1 MTAAS
6 PELVADYR
14 RCRRLNA
21 QHGKTFYLATGLL
34 PAAKRPAIHALYG
47 FARFADDLVDRP
59 AAGTSP
65 ADELAHLSVEVGAAV
80 RGTRSN
86 SPVVRALADTVHRY
100 GIAESHLTDFL
111 AAMSSDLHVT
121 RYRTFDELA
130 GYMWGSAAVIG
141 LQVLPVLGIAPG
153 VDPADAEARAA
164 ELGIAFQL
172 TNFIRDVGED
182 YQRGRIYLPMQ
193 ELAAHSVSEP
203 MLGERLARPELT
215 SLIAA
220 EVARARTWYAKAE
233 PGIELLAADSRGC
246 VRAAFVLYSGIL
258 DEIEHA
264 GYDVLR
270 ARATVPRR
278 RRLAVGVAAYWS
290 ALRARRS

>member
-14 RCRRLNA
+14 RCRQLNA

-65 ADELAHLSVEVGAAV
+65 ADELARLSVEVGAAV

-100 GIAESHLTDFL
+100 DIAESHLTDFL

-153 VDPADAEARAA
+153 VDRADAEARAA

-182 YQRGRIYLPMQ
+182 YQRGRIYLPMR
-193 ELAAHSVSEP
+193 ELAAHRVTEP
-203 MLGERLARPELT
+203 MLGEQVAGPELR

-220 EVARARTWYAKAE
+220 EVGRARTWYAKAE
-233 PGIELLAADSRGC
+233 PGIELLATDSRDC
-246 VRAAFVLYSGIL
+246 VRTAVVLYSGIL
-258 DEIEHA
+258 DEIEQA

-290 ALRARRS
+290 ALRARRA